1 LDNPGEFD
9 ARLFNVSPREALQME
24 PMQRLLLMT
33 TYEALEMAGQ
43 PPYGD
48 LPNGSRRV
56 GTFFGQAA
64 DDQKEINNNEGT
76 DIYYVPGVARAF
88 APGRL
93 NHHFKWT
100 GPSYSIDSVCA
111 SSCSAI
117 LLACANLNARDCDM
131 AVAGGGSILASPNP
145 FSGLSKG
152 GFLSTTGGCKT
163 FRNDADGYCRGE
175 GVGVVILKRLDD
187 ALSDNDSIQA
197 VIRGGARNANAGS
210 VSITHPDSDTQE
222 KLYREILQQTSLEA
236 SDISYVELHGTATQ
250 AGDVAEMTSV
260 ANVFGKDRSP
270 SAGPLY
276 VGSIKANTGHSEAVS
291 GKYIDS
297 M

>member
-1 LDNPGEFD
+1 
-9 ARLFNVSPREALQME
+9 ME

-43 PPYGD
+43 VPHAD
-48 LPNGSRRV
+48 LSRGGRRV
-56 GTFFGQAA
+56 ATFFGQAA
-64 DDQKEINNNEGT
+64 DDQKEINDKEGP

-111 SSCSAI
+111 SSCSSI
-117 LLACANLNARDCDM
+117 LLACANLNSKDCDM

-163 FRNDADGYCRGE
+163 FRNEADGYCRGE
-175 GVGVVILKRLDD
+175 GVGVVILKRLED
-187 ALSDNDSIQA
+187 ALADNDNIQA
-197 VIRGGARNANAGS
+197 VIRGGARNANAGH

-260 ANVFGKDRSP
+260 ANVFGKERSAA
-270 SAGPLY
+270 SGPLY
-276 VGSIKANTGHSEAVS
+276 VGSIKANIGHSEAVS
-291 GKYIDS
+291 T
-297 M
+297 